1 MLLDIVLFF
10 LVFVVAA
17 VVVVAVDIV
26 DGRCFVSVSVH
37 VCVICVC
44 VFVLFQMEVS
54 ENGFTSKWLV

>member
-1 MLLDIVLFF
+1 
-10 LVFVVAA
+10 VFVVAA